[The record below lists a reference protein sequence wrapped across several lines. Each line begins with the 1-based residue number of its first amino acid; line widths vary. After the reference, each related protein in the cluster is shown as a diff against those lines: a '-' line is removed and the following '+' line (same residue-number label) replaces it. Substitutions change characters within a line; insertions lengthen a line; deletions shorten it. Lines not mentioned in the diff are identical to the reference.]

1 MTANKKHAQT
11 GFSLLEL
18 MVAMTVMLIMMGVA
32 STLFSRSLGVRLRE
46 SRTTDALTSAYAA
59 LNVMS
64 REISNGG
71 FGLVNPATG
80 LATNGIVLADSSDH
94 QIHVRSN
101 FTNITPYTD
110 PNAPGQTNDP
120 GEDVT
125 YYFESATKSIVR
137 YDPHSTPT
145 TSVVVNKISNVTFN
159 YYDYVTSGSSGTGPN
174 AAPTAATGR
183 IVLTVTVDLEPVYG
197 QPNPEA
203 ITFSSEVNMRN
214 SNYMLQQY

>member
-1 MTANKKHAQT
+1 MQVRKRSQS

-18 MVAMTVMLIMMGVA
+18 MIAMTIMLIMMSVA
-32 STLFSRSLGVRLRE
+32 TSLFSRSLSTQLRE

-64 REISNGG
+64 REIGNSGY
-71 FGLVNPATG
+71 GLLDPATG
-80 LATNGIVLADSSDH
+80 LATNGIVLPDSDAH
-94 QIHVRSN
+94 KIHVRSN
-101 FTNITPYTD
+101 FNNITAYTD
-110 PNAPGQTNDP
+110 PNAPGQTNAP

-125 YYFESATKSIVR
+125 YYFEATTKSIVR
-137 YDPHSTPT
+137 YDPHSSPT

-174 AAPTAATGR
+174 TTPTGATGR
-183 IVLTVTVDLEPVYG
+183 IVITVSVDLDPIYG
-197 QPNPEA
+197 QPNPSS